1 MKTTPAIRPINISSI
16 DRHDA
21 AYLLSPRQE
30 YPDAALRE
38 SVRRYGI
45 LFPPLLLERD
55 RDRFVILSGRKRI
68 QAALEAGG
76 SDSIPCLVIPG
87 NSPPLFVY
95 TVLLEHAMIGGSLS
109 PAQQVAFFSG
119 LLRDCPLEDGLP
131 LFAKLGHPPHRH
143 RLIELLS
150 LRDLA
155 PAAMTALHQGILSL
169 GNARKIITMAPGD
182 QTTLVGLI
190 TRLRL
195 GGSRQQKLI
204 ELCIELIMRR
214 NEDLQTVLQPFLSG
228 QEAGQPEN
236 VPQQAA
242 ALLKWLHNEAFP
254 RSSTA
259 EQQFD
264 RFAHQLE
271 LPANIRILH
280 TPAFEDETVTLCL
293 DFPDRSALREAWERI
308 RKLV

>member
-1 MKTTPAIRPINISSI
+1 MTTPDIRPINVSSI
-16 DRHDA
+16 DRHDVS
-21 AYLLSPRQE
+21 YLLSPGQE
-30 YPDAALRE
+30 SPDAALRE

-45 LFPPLLLERD
+45 LFPPLLLEKD

-68 QAALEAGG
+68 QAAMEAGG
-76 SDSIPCLVIPG
+76 ADIIPCLVIPG
-87 NSPPLFVY
+87 DSPPLFVY
-95 TVLLEHAMIGGSLS
+95 TVLLEHALIGGSLS
-109 PAQQVAFFSG
+109 PAQQIAFFSG
-119 LLRDCPLEDGLP
+119 LLRSCSLDDGLP
-131 LFAKLGHPPHRH
+131 LFARLGHPPHKH
-143 RLIELLS
+143 RLVELLS

-155 PAAMTALHQGILSL
+155 PAALTALHHGILSL
-169 GNARKIITMAPGD
+169 GNARKIMGMAPGD
-182 QTTLVGLI
+182 QAALIDLV

-204 ELCIELIMRR
+204 ELCTELIMRR
-214 NEDLQTVLQPFLSG
+214 NEDLRTILQPFLSG

-242 ALLKWLHNEAFP
+242 ALLKWLHNETFP

-259 EQQFD
+259 EQEFN

-293 DFPDRSALREAWERI
+293 DFPDRNALREAWERI
-308 RKLV
+308 RTLV